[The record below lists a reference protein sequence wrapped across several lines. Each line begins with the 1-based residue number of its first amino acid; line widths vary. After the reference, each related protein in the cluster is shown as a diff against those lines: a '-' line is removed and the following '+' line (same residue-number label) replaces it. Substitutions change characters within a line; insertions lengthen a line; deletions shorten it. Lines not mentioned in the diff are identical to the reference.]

1 MPSKTKKQAKAMA
14 AACKGYGALAIPRDV
29 ACEFHEADKRK
40 RHKKNK

>member
-1 MPSKTKKQAKAMA
+1 MA